1 MMCISIVVV
10 IVEILKQSLHR
21 VAGKKHSKIHRM
33 VQAFQESSENILN
46 MKSRKRLEYCLGSTA
61 DIEVGS

>member
-1 MMCISIVVV
+1 MTRISIVIL
-10 IVEILKQSLHR
+10 IVEILKLLLQR
-21 VAGKKHSKIHRM
+21 VAGM
-33 VQAFQESSENILN
+33 YGFQESSENILN